1 MKDASSPKKAW
12 LNSGMR
18 IMTCIVKY
26 DRTCQ
31 RSIKIIR
38 VEKTVAL
45 HKSAQQKK
53 KFPRIFFK
61 RKILMSSIYSCKKC
75 KF

>member
-53 KFPRIFFK
+53 NFLEFF
-61 RKILMSSIYSCKKC
+61 
-75 KF
+75 